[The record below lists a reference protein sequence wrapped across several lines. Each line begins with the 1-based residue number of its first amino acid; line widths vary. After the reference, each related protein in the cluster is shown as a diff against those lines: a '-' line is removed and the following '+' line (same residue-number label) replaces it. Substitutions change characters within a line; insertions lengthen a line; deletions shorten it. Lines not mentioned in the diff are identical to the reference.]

1 MATLVNNEDWN
12 QPPNWS
18 MPSIYKSAF
27 WFSAMKI
34 LIKNININITYFF
47 TGTTDYCAILVGVTF
62 HNLKDKTYNKYHVKE
77 KVPVLDVFWTNE
89 CTDFHKILKEKT
101 NNNTMFLCLLWII
114 LIILLN
120 YGIFYQT
127 ATVSL

>member
-34 LIKNININITYFF
+34 LIKNINIKYFF

-89 CTDFHKILKEKT
+89 CTDFNKILKEKT
-101 NNNTMFLCLLWII
+101 NNNTMFLSLLWII
-114 LIILLN
+114 LIIILN